1 MEKIIA
7 WMVTVLVGALIW
19 YLKSQTKRQNER
31 EDKREERDT
40 KREEKILNIVDT
52 SLKDMEKTVSTD
64 TQNTAKMTA
73 SVKDLKEVVALSE
86 SDFKEFEV
94 RQDDTQLHWNTKGNE
109 EREIVIGEK
118 ATDIVIESLEKLDKE
133 SKLTERHFTLYEKF
147 VKE

>member
-73 SVKDLKEVVALSE
+73 SVKDLKEVIGNHLVHSIKDLTT
-86 SDFKEFEV
+86 EV
-94 RQDDTQLHWNTKGNE
+94 QKMNK
-109 EREIVIGEK
+109 K
-118 ATDIVIESLEKLDKE
+118 
-133 SKLTERHFTLYEKF
+133 
-147 VKE
+147 